1 MSKLIDPD
9 HKLQNNLM
17 AFGYDCGK
25 GWYPLID
32 ELMSKLQALNEE
44 KYPDLQVV
52 QVKEKWG
59 LLTVYLTY
67 YYPEAEKLIDEYRD
81 KSAKICEICGN
92 PSIVRLVSGWYSS
105 ICDDCY
111 EAIMFG
117 KKAVQDEKE

>member
-9 HKLQNNLM
+9 PKLQNNLM

-32 ELMSKLQALNEE
+32 ELMSKLQVLNEE

-92 PSIVRLVSGWYSS
+92 PSTVRLVSGWYSS

-111 EAIMFG
+111 EAIMLG